1 MLRWEACF
9 AEAERNNIKR
19 LALIFTEPDVDL
31 AGGMEAFMSAVTGY
45 HKKYCPDTIFEP
57 ELAYSAYCDP
67 DEVSARMPEFLEY
80 GFFRSIDIN
89 SGENVQPMSAY
100 KPIYRQAE
108 RYGLIKRIHVGETG
122 SARDVMAA
130 VDELGADEIHHGIAA
145 ASDRATMRLLAD
157 RNIQLNICPSSN
169 VMLGLVSDYSVHPIK
184 ILAENGVPVTIN
196 TDDLLI
202 FRQSIDMEYEN
213 LYSSGVLTAE
223 ELDRIRLRG
232 LKSIR

>member
-1 MLRWEACF
+1 
-9 AEAERNNIKR
+9 
-19 LALIFTEPDVDL
+19 
-31 AGGMEAFMSAVTGY
+31 
-45 HKKYCPDTIFEP
+45 
-57 ELAYSAYCDP
+57 
-67 DEVSARMPEFLEY
+67 
-80 GFFRSIDIN
+80 
-89 SGENVQPMSAY
+89 MSAY

-108 RYGLIKRIHVGETG
+108 RYGLVKRIHVGETG
-122 SARDVMAA
+122 SAKDVMAA
-130 VDELGADEIHHGIAA
+130 VDELGVDEIHHGIAA
-145 ASDRATMRLLAD
+145 ASDPGAMRLLAD

-223 ELDRIRLRG
+223 ELDRIRQRG
-232 LKSIR
+232 LKSIG